1 MSYELSAL
9 GSRLPGPVIP
19 QEPAAG
25 RRVSGS
31 TCTGQEPATPQGQQI
46 PTLAPPAGALLRDDS
61 PTSSPDAALLRDD
74 IHPLVP
80 RGRLL
85 RDDSSLSSSVN
96 DLREPRRA
104 QIDPPHI
111 PKLDQPLLSPP
122 RPLLELL
129 LARDGCEDV
138 RGFFEVDEARDT
150 VLPCERGT
158 VSALVMPDAPS
169 QVIRDAYV
177 EVA

>member
-1 MSYELSAL
+1 MGCELSAL

-46 PTLAPPAGALLRDDS
+46 PTLAPPAG
-61 PTSSPDAALLRDD
+61 ALLRDD